1 VLSWLA
7 ERITGQPFAEIVS
20 ELLWSRIGA
29 ESDALLSIS
38 HVGAPVSHGGISATV
53 RDVARLGMLF
63 TPSWEVVANEPVV
76 GEALL
81 RKIQRGGRRQIV
93 ERATDEPL
101 GRGFGDE
108 RPRHSCYQW
117 NWVMEDGDF
126 YKGGF
131 GGQGLYVSPARDL
144 VIAYTGTTT
153 AEGDSN
159 KLRWVARQVASSGV
173 LAGC

>member
-1 VLSWLA
+1 
-7 ERITGQPFAEIVS
+7 
-20 ELLWSRIGA
+20 
-29 ESDALLSIS
+29 
-38 HVGAPVSHGGISATV
+38 
-53 RDVARLGMLF
+53 
-63 TPSWEVVANEPVV
+63 
-76 GEALL
+76 
-81 RKIQRGGRRQIV
+81 
-93 ERATDEPL
+93 
-101 GRGFGDE
+101 
-108 RPRHSCYQW
+108 
-117 NWVMEDGDF
+117 MEDGDF